1 MRTPRKLTALIL
13 MGALAVSSVAVVPAQ
28 AKTFNDVPSNH
39 WAYKVVDEVS
49 NKGIMIGTGSG
60 IFSPNTQLTRAEYCA
75 VLYNIAPNKSS
86 GTFTTD
92 YTDVKDTDWFAG
104 AAKWAVSNG
113 IISMNNKKFEPQTP
127 ISREEMARA
136 TYRFL
141 AKNYY
146 KSIDHNWNSAGY
158 ADQDKITTGYSG
170 AINVLTNNGLLSG
183 RGNNMF
189 EPQGTLTRA
198 EAAAMA
204 SRVLG
209 VIDKYNDSS
218 NQPAEE
224 PEVTPDT
231 PSEEP
236 EVTPDT
242 PTDTPSNPPAS
253 DIPAEDP
260 NDPANWDLDG
270 APEWFLVGRPDS
282 FTESQWNELIDYW
295 KDKESIAHSEF
306 GYPSKIPSSI
316 TSEEGAKAHLTFYLD
331 KMYDKMIEEKTK
343 GGLEEALLA
352 GTVSLSDEEQE
363 MITRVNNA
371 RKAAGVAELKVSPA
385 MCQASEIRAKEVSQ
399 KVANLSLDEFYSKDS
414 SYFHTRPNGQK
425 AKSALAE
432 TSLKPYISSYYGGES
447 TIDCL
452 IFGENIA
459 RMYSGTLYSAE
470 NAFQTLWDSAPHRE
484 NMLDGSYEYIGVAY
498 YVDGGHPVWIQT
510 FSVIK

>member
-28 AKTFNDVPSNH
+28 AKTFNDVSSNH

-49 NKGIMIGTGSG
+49 NRGIMIGTGSG

-127 ISREEMARA
+127 ISREEMANT
-136 TYRFL
+136 TYSFL

-242 PTDTPSNPPAS
+242 PTDTPSNPPVS

-270 APEWFLVGRPDS
+270 APEWFKVGNPGS
-282 FTESQWNELIDYW
+282 FSDEQWNDLITYW
-295 KDKESIAHSEF
+295 QDKGKPAD
-306 GYPSKIPSSI
+306 YPSKIPSII
-316 TSEEGAKAHLTFYLD
+316 TTEEQAKAYFEYYLNRL
-331 KMYDKMIEEKTK
+331 YDYMQEDDAITQ
-343 GGLEEALLA
+343 LEA
-352 GTVSLSDEEQE
+352 GTVSLSSEEMKMVE
-363 MITRVNNA
+363 MVNNA
-371 RKAAGVAELKVSPA
+371 RLAAGVPVLKVSPKLCEA
-385 MCQASEIRAKEVSQ
+385 AKIRAKE
-399 KVANLSLDEFYSKDS
+399 ALYAEA
-414 SYFHTRPNGQK
+414 HRRPNGDDCTTVLKDVGLYYQ
-425 AKSALAE
+425 SLE
-432 TSLKPYISSYYGGES
+432 TGMTNVVYYN
-447 TIDCL
+447 
-452 IFGENIA
+452 ENQTVWKNHA
-459 RMYSGTLYSAE
+459 SYSAE
-470 NAFQTLWDSAPHRE
+470 YAFEQFFESPGHKRA
-484 NMLDGSYEYIGVAY
+484 MLDSTYQYIGIGY
-498 YVDGGHPVWIQT
+498 YSDGNNSAWVQSFARI
-510 FSVIK
+510 

>member
-28 AKTFNDVPSNH
+28 ARTFNDVPSNH

-49 NKGIMIGTGSG
+49 NRGIMIGTGSG

-113 IISMNNKKFEPQTP
+113 IISMNNRKFEPQTP
-127 ISREEMARA
+127 ISREEMAIT

-204 SRVLG
+204 SRVLA

-282 FTESQWNELIDYW
+282 FTESQWTELIDYW

-306 GYPSKIPSSI
+306 GYPSKIPSVI
-316 TSEEGAKAHLTFYLD
+316 TSEEAAKAHLTFYLD
-331 KMYDKMIEEKTK
+331 KMYSKMENERLAK
-343 GGLEEALLA
+343 EMNEALES
-352 GTVSLSDEEQE
+352 GQIQLSSEEQKHVDL
-363 MITRVNNA
+363 VNSE
-371 RKAAGVAELKVSPA
+371 RQKSGSQSLKVSPVL
-385 MCQASEIRAKEVSQ
+385 CQAAAIRAEEAAESF
-399 KVANLSLDEFYSKDS
+399 S
-414 SYFHTRPNGQK
+414 HTRPDGSDCETVLKDVGLSEYQN
-425 AKSALAE
+425 LA
-432 TSLKPYISSYYGGES
+432 T
-447 TIDCL
+447 
-452 IFGENIA
+452 GENLT
-459 RMYSGTLYSAE
+459 YKTSSLSAE
-470 NAFQTLWDSAPHRE
+470 EAFNNFLESPAHKKI
-484 NMLDGSYEYIGVAY
+484 MLKNKYKYMGIACYSSDNKT
-498 YVDGGHPVWIQT
+498 VWCQI
-510 FSVIK
+510 FCYSVLV

>member
-28 AKTFNDVPSNH
+28 ARTFNDVPSNH

-49 NKGIMIGTGSG
+49 NRGIMIGTGSG

-75 VLYNIAPNKSS
+75 VLANLATDKSN
-86 GTFTTD
+86 GRFEIT
-92 YTDVKDTDWFAG
+92 YTDVPSNAWYASTVEWV
-104 AAKWAVSNG
+104 VSRG
-113 IISMNNKKFEPQTP
+113 LFTVKGGKFEPNKP
-127 ISREEMARA
+127 ISRELMADM
-136 TYRFL
+136 TYKFI
-141 AKNYY
+141 YY
-146 KSIDHNWNSAGY
+146 LYTDQIVPNTSSVGY
-158 ADQDKITTGYSG
+158 ADEAAFSSEYAGS
-170 AINVLTNNGLLSG
+170 INALTHNGLLSG
-183 RGNNMF
+183 RGDNKF

-231 PSEEP
+231 P

-253 DIPAEDP
+253 NIPAEDP

-306 GYPSKIPSSI
+306 GYPSKIPSVI

-331 KMYDKMIEEKTK
+331 KMYSKMENERLAK
-343 GGLEEALLA
+343 EMNEALEN
-352 GTVSLSDEEQE
+352 GQIQLSSEEQKHVDL
-363 MITRVNNA
+363 VNSE
-371 RKAAGVAELKVSPA
+371 RQKSGSQSLKVSPVLCKA
-385 MCQASEIRAKEVSQ
+385 AAIRAEEAAESF
-399 KVANLSLDEFYSKDS
+399 S
-414 SYFHTRPNGQK
+414 HTRPDG
-425 AKSALAE
+425 SDCE
-432 TSLKPYISSYYGGES
+432 TVLKDVGLSEYQNLG
-447 TIDCL
+447 T
-452 IFGENIA
+452 GENLT
-459 RMYSGTLYSAE
+459 YKTSSLSAE
-470 NAFQTLWDSAPHRE
+470 EAFNNFLESPAHKKI
-484 NMLDGSYEYIGVAY
+484 MLKNKYKYMGIACYSNGNKT
-498 YVDGGHPVWIQT
+498 VWCQI
-510 FSVIK
+510 FCYSVLA